1 MNKIFNEDAISI
13 MDRMIA
19 KEYKVDLLITDP
31 PYKITARGDG
41 GNSGG
46 MFQKKEVNNGKIFKT
61 NDLEIEDWLPRFY
74 NILKDNSHCYIMTN
88 NKNITNYL
96 KVINEMYFND
106 DKKQKFHFIKNLIWV
121 KDNKIMGQTYMS
133 QFEYIIMLRK
143 GDHKRINDCGTSDVL
158 QFPNKKMKGED
169 GKTMHD
175 TEKPIELMRVLI
187 ENSSNGN
194 DIIFEPFMGIGSTC
208 IASLLSNRQY
218 IGVEIDE
225 NYFKISEER
234 IKKAWEEKRKE
245 KDLQA
250 GTLFG
255 DEM

>member
-1 MNKIFNEDAISI
+1 MNKIFNDDAISI

-31 PYKITARGDG
+31 PYKITARGNG

-143 GDHKRINDCGTSDVL
+143 GEHKKINDCGTSDVL
-158 QFPNKKMKGED
+158 QFPNKKMK
-169 GKTMHD
+169 
-175 TEKPIELMRVLI
+175 LVNFAVRVL
-187 ENSSNGN
+187 
-194 DIIFEPFMGIGSTC
+194 FFLFPFCM
-208 IASLLSNRQY
+208 
-218 IGVEIDE
+218 
-225 NYFKISEER
+225 
-234 IKKAWEEKRKE
+234 
-245 KDLQA
+245 
-250 GTLFG
+250 
-255 DEM
+255 